1 MSTPLAKS
9 EKNTVLMLNSIQ
21 HMLHNFTSFL
31 FCRWNLIIKL
41 IIIMRRNLG
50 IISHLIG
57 KFFFFDMYVFEL
69 LLFCFLILVIQYF
82 LRNPKKIN
90 FKKLQTYT
98 KFFTDNKK
106 VLELFGL
113 FVSGIMIKM
122 LYDIEKEPE
131 CKDIDI
137 FMRDSLYYGNMIGF
151 AVNTI
156 SILGFN

>member
-1 MSTPLAKS
+1 MIKVLAF
-9 EKNTVLMLNSIQ
+9 LMIPIFLNLYTLKYLYDVKKKEQCAKLNSPY
-21 HMLHNFTSFL
+21 LRL
-31 FCRWNLIIKL
+31 
-41 IIIMRRNLG
+41 
-50 IISHLIG
+50 
-57 KFFFFDMYVFEL
+57 FFDMYIFEL

-98 KFFTDNKK
+98 KFVTDNKK

-156 SILGFN
+156 SILRFN